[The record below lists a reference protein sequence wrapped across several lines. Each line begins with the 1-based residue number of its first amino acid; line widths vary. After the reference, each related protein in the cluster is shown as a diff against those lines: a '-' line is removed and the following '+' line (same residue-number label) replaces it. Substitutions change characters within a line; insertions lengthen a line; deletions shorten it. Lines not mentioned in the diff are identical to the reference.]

1 MDITA
6 AVSQLS
12 ALAQEGRLAAFRLL
26 VRAGHDGL
34 PAGEIASAL
43 GTVQNTLS
51 AQLSVLS
58 QAGLVRSER
67 RGRSI
72 IYFASYDT
80 VSQLIIY
87 LMEDCCQGRAEIRES
102 VLTAASNSACCGS

>member
-1 MDITA
+1 MDLLN

-12 ALAQEGRLAAFRLL
+12 ALAQEGRLAVFRLL
-26 VRAGHDGL
+26 VRAGHEGL
-34 PAGEIASAL
+34 PAGEIAAAL

-51 AQLSVLS
+51 AQLAVLA

-72 IYFASYDT
+72 VYFASYET

-87 LMEDCCQGRAEIRES
+87 LMEDCCQGRTEIREP
-102 VLTAASNSACCGS
+102 VLTAASKSACCGS